1 MNKINTVAISSI
13 GSGIGQSVINS
24 LRLSPIPFRTVGFG
38 NGDFEYGALDCDL
51 HENVPPIHDP
61 DYVDVLIEKCLEY
74 SVDIIIPGL
83 DIDVLAVSTNAA
95 KFNQRGIAVLTSE
108 ARLVSLCRNKEKM
121 TNQFHTKTEHF
132 VVSYNKTNFQRALKQ
147 GKILLPCIAKPRG
160 GSGSIG
166 VKLIRS
172 EDDFH
177 KVPDNIIFQELL
189 LPSREDYFFQ
199 DYIKAL
205 EEDRLSQFSELSI
218 QYVVGRE
225 GEFIGKLATIN
236 KLKNGVPIE
245 IFPINKKEIWDA
257 VDAIIPHLAELGL
270 RGPVN
275 IQGRIT
281 DQGIKFFEV
290 NPRFTGITGLRA
302 MMGFNEVEEC
312 IKNWL
317 GYPSSKPPF
326 QGRTRKFGIRQVAD
340 KAALIVG
347 HQPAENYYTY
357 LNPTDSLPQE
367 TLLITGCTGYLGRN
381 LLKALDRNRY
391 QIWALTSDIEKAREL
406 IADQVDCL
414 YSWGDI
420 QSGNISW
427 GRVDTLIHCG
437 FARPYRSSR
446 EIADSLAFTED
457 LFHYVGKNAVHSII
471 NISSQSVYGQA
482 ADPPWK
488 EDTPVSP
495 ESPYA
500 AAKFASELMLQS
512 EKRLNPHIN
521 ITSLRLAGLTGGQ
534 IGLVPIDL
542 ISRFVQQ
549 ALDGSPIE
557 IRGRHRFERLDVRD
571 AVGAINKLLLVPA
584 KQWKE
589 VYNLGQGET
598 FSIEELAREVI
609 KQVSLVNTKGQS
621 PLVENLV
628 DDSLN
633 FGMDSSAFYHDTGWN
648 PRYTL
653 SESIQSLINHFDE
666 GR

>member
-13 GSGIGQSVINS
+13 GSGIGQSIINS

-61 DYVDVLIEKCLEY
+61 DYIDVLIEKCLEY

-340 KAALIVG
+340 KAALIAG

-357 LNPTDSLPQE
+357 LNPTDFLPQE
-367 TLLITGCTGYLGRN
+367 ILLITGCTGYLGRN

-406 IADQVDCL
+406 ITDQVDCL

-437 FARPYRSSR
+437 FARPYRSSQ